1 MAQQALC
8 LLYSQQLF
16 DATQILENS
25 MYKGPRSMLNEA
37 VVLNV
42 CSMYELLSVNSGAAK
57 KNLRT
62 WLTSHGPDDF
72 KTAPLRL

>member
-1 MAQQALC
+1 
-8 LLYSQQLF
+8 
-16 DATQILENS
+16 
-25 MYKGPRSMLNEA
+25 MLNEA